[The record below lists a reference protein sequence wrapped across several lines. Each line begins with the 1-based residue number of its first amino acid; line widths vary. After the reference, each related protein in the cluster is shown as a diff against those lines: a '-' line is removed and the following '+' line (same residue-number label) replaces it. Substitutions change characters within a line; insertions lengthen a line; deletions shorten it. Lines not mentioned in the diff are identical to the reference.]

1 MSNPLKRER
10 DVERKYKSGCLKRKL
25 SAKRKIESEKL
36 RGALNK
42 FLKIVNDDKGEEG
55 VKNKQETQLHR
66 PEPEEA
72 NIGMK
77 MEKLNITDDPAS
89 WPGII
94 TQQIKDYLVKKNP
107 TKIILN
113 EFPRQ
118 EDGTHFSKVHLKR
131 KPTNGEIISRP
142 WIIYSE
148 SEDRIIC
155 FYCRLFSM
163 GAAIALAIVGFNN
176 WPNIY
181 NRLATHEKSKNHL
194 VAMLKCTGL
203 QKRLSA
209 EQTINNVQQKLL
221 NQEKVRLYNKFERL
235 FSVVQFLA
243 ERNIAFRGSIEN
255 LSDARNG
262 IFLGILELLGKFDP
276 VMQDHIQRIAT
287 KQIHQ
292 SYLSKTVQNEI
303 INLIGNKLKYKIID
317 RIKYGKYFAVILDC
331 TPDIS
336 HQEKMSLSIRY
347 VSDGTLPGSNIAIY
361 EQFIKFI
368 HVESSTGEN
377 LFFVLKKEI
386 QSLGLD
392 INNIRGQGYDN
403 GSNMKGKVSGVQARL
418 LKENPRAFFTPCVCH
433 NYNLVSG
440 DVAKICLEALTFF
453 GILRRLYVLFSAFL
467 KRWLILL
474 KYIKELT
481 AKPLCDTRWECRIQS
496 VKAVRYQIGEFYD
509 ALFEISEITEDPQ
522 IKSEAE
528 SLGNAMKDYKF
539 LELQSKSVDVSIALS
554 SFEKLLKW
562 LSDYRNTEFEQV
574 FVQAKTLAED
584 LEIST
589 EFEIKDKATESLKY
603 RFGQLKNHNDLF
615 EYLGKF
621 QNMKK
626 EALEKHAAKLEIS
639 LTDSRF
645 TENDAPIVKEADIDG
660 KMLVEEMEALKSILP
675 SEFFENPFKMFK
687 FLSENDRA
695 TAFPNLFIALRIYL
709 TIPVSV
715 ASGQRS
721 FSRLKLVKNYL
732 RSTMTQDRLNSLA
745 IMSIESD
752 EARKLDFQTILEEF
766 TEQQLRNR

>member
-1 MSNPLKRER
+1 
-10 DVERKYKSGCLKRKL
+10 
-25 SAKRKIESEKL
+25 
-36 RGALNK
+36 
-42 FLKIVNDDKGEEG
+42 
-55 VKNKQETQLHR
+55 
-66 PEPEEA
+66 
-72 NIGMK
+72 
-77 MEKLNITDDPAS
+77 MEKLNITDDPTS
-89 WPGII
+89 WLGII
-94 TQQIKDYLVKKNP
+94 TQQIRDYLVKKGP

-113 EFPRQ
+113 EFPQQ

-131 KPTNGEIISRP
+131 KLTNGEIISRH

-148 SEDRIIC
+148 SEDRIFC

-163 GAAIALAIVGFNN
+163 GASIALATVRFNN
-176 WPNIY
+176 WPNIC
-181 NRLATHEKSKNHL
+181 NRLATNKKLKNHL
-194 VAMLKCTGL
+194 VAMLKCTEL

-209 EQTINNVQQKLL
+209 EQTIDNVQQKLL
-221 NQEKVRLYNKFERL
+221 NQEKVCLYNIFERL

-255 LSDARNG
+255 LGDARNG

-292 SYLSKTVQNEI
+292 SYLSKTIQNEI
-303 INLIGNKLKYKIID
+303 INLIGNKLKNKIID

-331 TPDIS
+331 TPNIS
-336 HQEKMSLSIRY
+336 HQEQMSVSIRY
-347 VSDGTLPGSNIAIY
+347 VSDGTFPGSNIAIY

-386 QSLGLD
+386 QSLVLD

-418 LKENPRAFFTPCVCH
+418 LKENPRAFFTSCVCH
-433 NYNLVSG
+433 IYNLVSG
-440 DVAKICLEALTFF
+440 DVAKICPVALTFF
-453 GILRRLYVLFSAFL
+453 
-467 KRWLILL
+467 
-474 KYIKELT
+474 
-481 AKPLCDTRWECRIQS
+481 
-496 VKAVRYQIGEFYD
+496 
-509 ALFEISEITEDPQ
+509 
-522 IKSEAE
+522 
-528 SLGNAMKDYKF
+528 
-539 LELQSKSVDVSIALS
+539 
-554 SFEKLLKW
+554 
-562 LSDYRNTEFEQV
+562 
-574 FVQAKTLAED
+574 
-584 LEIST
+584 
-589 EFEIKDKATESLKY
+589 DKATESLKY
-603 RFGQLKNHNDLF
+603 RFGQLKNHNGLF

-621 QNMKK
+621 QNMEK

-715 ASGQRS
+715 ASGQRL
-721 FSRLKLVKNYL
+721 FSRLKLIKNYL
-732 RSTMTQDRLNSLA
+732 RSTILINSLA
-745 IMSIESD
+745 INYVD
-752 EARKLDFQTILEEF
+752 
-766 TEQQLRNR
+766 

>member
-1 MSNPLKRER
+1 
-10 DVERKYKSGCLKRKL
+10 
-25 SAKRKIESEKL
+25 
-36 RGALNK
+36 
-42 FLKIVNDDKGEEG
+42 
-55 VKNKQETQLHR
+55 
-66 PEPEEA
+66 
-72 NIGMK
+72 
-77 MEKLNITDDPAS
+77 
-89 WPGII
+89 
-94 TQQIKDYLVKKNP
+94 
-107 TKIILN
+107 
-113 EFPRQ
+113 
-118 EDGTHFSKVHLKR
+118 
-131 KPTNGEIISRP
+131 
-142 WIIYSE
+142 
-148 SEDRIIC
+148 
-155 FYCRLFSM
+155 M
-163 GAAIALAIVGFNN
+163 GASIALATVGFNN

-194 VAMLKCTGL
+194 VAMLKCTEL

-209 EQTINNVQQKLL
+209 EQTIDNVQQKLL
-221 NQEKVRLYNKFERL
+221 NQEKVRLYNIFERL

-255 LSDARNG
+255 LGDARNG

-303 INLIGNKLKYKIID
+303 INLIGNKLKNKIID

-336 HQEKMSLSIRY
+336 HQEQMSLSIRY

-392 INNIRGQGYDN
+392 INNITGQGYDN

-440 DVAKICLEALTFF
+440 DVAKICPEALTFF
-453 GILRRLYVLFSAFL
+453 GILRRLYVLFSASS

-481 AKPLCDTRWECRIQS
+481 VKPLCDTRWECRIQS

-539 LELQSKSVDVSIALS
+539 LVSLVFWYDLLFQVNYVSKELQSKPVDVSIALS

-562 LSDYRNTEFEQV
+562 LSDYRNTGFEQV
-574 FVQAKTLAED
+574 LVQAKTLAED

-589 EFEIKDKATESLKY
+589 EFEIKG
-603 RFGQLKNHNDLF
+603 FG
-615 EYLGKF
+615 
-621 QNMKK
+621 K
-626 EALEKHAAKLEIS
+626 ERNI
-639 LTDSRF
+639 
-645 TENDAPIVKEADIDG
+645 
-660 KMLVEEMEALKSILP
+660 SIL
-675 SEFFENPFKMFK
+675 KAMM
-687 FLSENDRA
+687 
-695 TAFPNLFIALRIYL
+695 NLL
-709 TIPVSV
+709 
-715 ASGQRS
+715 
-721 FSRLKLVKNYL
+721 
-732 RSTMTQDRLNSLA
+732 
-745 IMSIESD
+745 
-752 EARKLDFQTILEEF
+752 
-766 TEQQLRNR
+766 

>member
-1 MSNPLKRER
+1 
-10 DVERKYKSGCLKRKL
+10 
-25 SAKRKIESEKL
+25 
-36 RGALNK
+36 
-42 FLKIVNDDKGEEG
+42 
-55 VKNKQETQLHR
+55 
-66 PEPEEA
+66 
-72 NIGMK
+72 
-77 MEKLNITDDPAS
+77 
-89 WPGII
+89 
-94 TQQIKDYLVKKNP
+94 
-107 TKIILN
+107 
-113 EFPRQ
+113 
-118 EDGTHFSKVHLKR
+118 
-131 KPTNGEIISRP
+131 
-142 WIIYSE
+142 
-148 SEDRIIC
+148 
-155 FYCRLFSM
+155 M
-163 GAAIALAIVGFNN
+163 GASIALAIVEFNN

-194 VAMLKCTGL
+194 VVMLKCTEL
-203 QKRLSA
+203 RKRLSA

-221 NQEKVRLYNKFERL
+221 NQEKVRLYNIFERL

-243 ERNIAFRGSIEN
+243 ERNIEFRGSIEN
-255 LSDARNG
+255 LGDARNG
-262 IFLGILELLGKFDP
+262 IFLGILELLGTFDP

-303 INLIGNKLKYKIID
+303 INLIGNKLKNKIFD

-336 HQEKMSLSIRY
+336 HQEQMSLSIRY
-347 VSDGTLPGSNIAIY
+347 VLDGALPSSNIAIY

-440 DVAKICLEALTFF
+440 DVAKICPEALTFF
-453 GILRRLYVLFSAFL
+453 
-467 KRWLILL
+467 
-474 KYIKELT
+474 
-481 AKPLCDTRWECRIQS
+481 
-496 VKAVRYQIGEFYD
+496 
-509 ALFEISEITEDPQ
+509 EITEDPQ

-539 LELQSKSVDVSIALS
+539 LVSLVFWYDLLFQVNYISKELQSKSVDVSIALS

-562 LSDYRNTEFEQV
+562 LSDYRNTGFEQV
-574 FVQAKTLAED
+574 LVQAKTLAED

-589 EFEIKDKATESLKY
+589 EFEIKDKATESLKD
-603 RFGQLKNHNDLF
+603 RFEQLKNHNDLF
-615 EYLGKF
+615 GFLGKF
-621 QNMKK
+621 QNMEK

-645 TENDAPIVKEADIDG
+645 TENDALIVKEADIDE

-675 SEFFENPFKMFK
+675 SEFLKIHLK
-687 FLSENDRA
+687 L
-695 TAFPNLFIALRIYL
+695 
-709 TIPVSV
+709 SV

-721 FSRLKLVKNYL
+721 FSRLKLIKNYL
-732 RSTMTQDRLNSLA
+732 RSTMTQDRLNNLA
-745 IMSIESD
+745 IMSIESE
-752 EARKLDFQTILEEF
+752 EARKMDFQTILEEF
-766 TEQQLRNR
+766 TKQKLRNM